1 MKIGAWVHMYPP
13 YHNAGAEHMLHAMLS
28 DLVKRGHE
36 AVVVIDQG
44 RGHKQLGIKPYVHD
58 GVCVSEDKRTLK
70 DIDVLLTHLDRTPDA
85 EKWCE
90 KTGVPLVQIFHNHE
104 RPTTVNHCDL
114 GVYNTHHLLLHT
126 PMTDE
131 HAETPTVVIRP
142 PVWAKH
148 YTVERTNE
156 GQGEAITLINL
167 TKPKGVEMFYTLAR
181 MFPKLPFLGVKG
193 SYGEQI
199 VRQLP
204 NVTIVENQ
212 KDIREVYRHTKILLM
227 PSSYESYGRCA
238 VEASCSGIPVIANPT
253 KGLRE
258 ALSAIDERGLFPL
271 PDSDSWGCAIKY
283 TLETYPARVRDALW
297 VAKNLDP
304 DGDMDEF
311 ELSLLRL
318 IHGALKK
325 YA

>member
-1 MKIGAWVHMYPP
+1 
-13 YHNAGAEHMLHAMLS
+13 MLHAMLAEM
-28 DLVKRGHE
+28 VKRGHE
-36 AVVVIDQG
+36 ATVVIDPG
-44 RGHKQLGIKPYVHD
+44 RGRRKFGVGEYHLD
-58 GVCVSEDKRTLK
+58 GVRVMEDKRGFK
-70 DIDVLLTHLDRTPDA
+70 GIDALITHLDRTPDA

-90 KTGVPLVQIFHNHE
+90 QRGIPLVQIFHNHA
-104 RPTTVNHCDL
+104 RPTMVKRCDL
-114 GVYNTHHLLLHT
+114 AVYNTHHLLLHA
-126 PMTDE
+126 PMKDE
-131 HAETPTVVIRP
+131 HAETASVVIHP
-142 PVWAKH
+142 PVCPEH
-148 YTVERTNE
+148 YKVERTND

-167 TKPKGVEMFYTLAR
+167 QAPKGAEMFYALAR
-181 MFPKLPFLGVKG
+181 MFPTLPFLGVKG

-199 VRQLP
+199 VRKLP

-271 PDSDSWGCAIKY
+271 PDSDSWACAIKFV
-283 TLETYPARVRDALW
+283 LETYPARVRDALW

-304 DGDMDEF
+304 KGDMDRF
-311 ELSLLRL
+311 EEALLAVVR
-318 IHGALKK
+318 
-325 YA
+325 